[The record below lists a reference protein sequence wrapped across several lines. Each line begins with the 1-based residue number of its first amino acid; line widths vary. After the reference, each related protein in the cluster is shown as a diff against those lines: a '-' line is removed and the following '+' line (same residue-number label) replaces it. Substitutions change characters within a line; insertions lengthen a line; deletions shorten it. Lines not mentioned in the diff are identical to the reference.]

1 MTVAQQSLK
10 QAFNDRRDLFI
21 AFGDRNRQ
29 DIIMLLGE
37 GRRYT
42 VKELSEQLGLSRPAT
57 SHHLKILRQAGLL
70 GEERDG
76 RKTYYYPTMRQ
87 AIESVKQ
94 LLYQFDELEI
104 NEGKREI

>member
-1 MTVAQQSLK
+1 MTVAHQSLK

>member
-1 MTVAQQSLK
+1 MTTEQQSLK

-21 AFGDRNRQ
+21 AFGDRYRQ

-76 RKTYYYPTMRQ
+76 RKTYYYPTMRA

-94 LLYQFDELEI
+94 LLHQFDQLEI